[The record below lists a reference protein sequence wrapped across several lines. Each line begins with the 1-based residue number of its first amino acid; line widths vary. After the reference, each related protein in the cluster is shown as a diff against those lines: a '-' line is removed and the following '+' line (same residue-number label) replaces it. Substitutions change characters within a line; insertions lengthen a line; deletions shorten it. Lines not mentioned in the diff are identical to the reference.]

1 MYAALFDSYIHG
13 HVHILALSN
22 YNDLVVS
29 VVYSKVVVIISY
41 IADFLAG
48 QYILIVS

>member
-13 HVHILALSN
+13 HVPLS
-22 YNDLVVS
+22 NDLVVS

>member
-22 YNDLVVS
+22 DLVVS

-41 IADFLAG
+41 IAAFLAG
-48 QYILIVS
+48 QLCLSS